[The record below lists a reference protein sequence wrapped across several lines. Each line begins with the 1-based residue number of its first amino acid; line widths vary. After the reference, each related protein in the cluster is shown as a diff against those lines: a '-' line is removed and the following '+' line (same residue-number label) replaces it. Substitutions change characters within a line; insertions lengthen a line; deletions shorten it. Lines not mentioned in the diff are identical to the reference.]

1 VQPACASAG
10 NTSSTKKA
18 IVAIRNIVTPYV
30 QDDPNP
36 CFRLLLPCVL
46 ETAFAAANDDVTRLG
61 QFTDATDHSHSL
73 VLGVE
78 LDRVPDLDAI
88 ETRPW
93 TSGFCASMLFSFRRK
108 TLAINIFPIVS

>member
-1 VQPACASAG
+1 LIRANLDAPVPWPPAIVSAAAIYQTDEKRSPHRSVQPACASAG

-78 LDRVPDLDAI
+78 L
-88 ETRPW
+88 
-93 TSGFCASMLFSFRRK
+93 
-108 TLAINIFPIVS
+108 